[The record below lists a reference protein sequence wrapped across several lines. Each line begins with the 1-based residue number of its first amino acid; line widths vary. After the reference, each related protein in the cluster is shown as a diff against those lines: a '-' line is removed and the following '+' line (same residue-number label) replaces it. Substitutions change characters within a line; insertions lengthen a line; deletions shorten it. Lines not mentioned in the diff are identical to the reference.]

1 MVWGFPAFPGGLV
14 GKESTCKIGDAGL
27 IPGLRRSPGE
37 GSSTPLQYS
46 YLENSTD
53 RGAWWGTV
61 HGVTKSQMWL
71 STHTHTHT
79 HIKCLHAVSHFN
91 FLYAQESTYLNE
103 FLSTPPPLVGVLMNS
118 EVAENNYSLTIK
130 W

>member
-1 MVWGFPAFPGGLV
+1 MGYSPWGH
-14 GKESTCKIGDAGL
+14 KESD
-27 IPGLRRSPGE
+27 
-37 GSSTPLQYS
+37 
-46 YLENSTD
+46 
-53 RGAWWGTV
+53 
-61 HGVTKSQMWL
+61 VTEH
-71 STHTHTHT
+71 THTHTHT

-130 W
+130 